1 MYNRYWARM
10 ATRESWFERACCGH
24 MTEEAAWCFRP
35 SVRGTVQGASM
46 DRSFVLTLGC
56 WLWASVAVAQPK
68 TKDYDLATAS
78 ISGDVLR
85 GPRRI
90 TAHNLNVLR
99 YDYRFKGA
107 ISFTQAADLWSRL
120 TSLAAPA
127 PAGPPP
133 AAPSPGASRSVNCQA
148 DVRAEGVSDAV
159 ATQHICAARQI
170 AARVARMNTESA
182 RGSDGSAGH
191 RADQR
196 RWLHDADHPQCGIR
210 RAHGFRS
217 LPLMG
222 VRFADRGPTIGS
234 RFGKDG
240 FVRIGMGN
248 RATAFC

>member
-1 MYNRYWARM
+1 VHEKSLGMRPLRVFRARARQSRPPSSAAGVARNGKDEKTFTNGSGWMYNRYWARM

-120 TSLAAPA
+120 TSRAAPA

-133 AAPSPGASRSVNCQA
+133 AAPSPGASRSVNCEA
-148 DVRAEGVSDAV
+148 DVRAEG
-159 ATQHICAARQI
+159 
-170 AARVARMNTESA
+170 E
-182 RGSDGSAGH
+182 
-191 RADQR
+191 
-196 RWLHDADHPQCGIR
+196 
-210 RAHGFRS
+210 
-217 LPLMG
+217 
-222 VRFADRGPTIGS
+222 
-234 RFGKDG
+234 
-240 FVRIGMGN
+240 
-248 RATAFC
+248 